1 MLRLQIAGKMM
12 CSDFISKYFARTGL
26 IFCVLY
32 AILVI
37 FAATSNCVAQDEEK
51 DNSAEAVAFFNEG
64 QNAHEK
70 GNLSAALELYKKAL
84 GIVPEFPEAELQSGN
99 AYLSLGRI
107 DEAEKS
113 FRRAVEHREDW
124 TLALASLGSVLVTTG
139 QNSEAEK
146 ILLRAVALDEL
157 NFPAYSAL
165 TELRLNTKA
174 KPEVLGELLKKIK
187 ILTGKAKP
195 TASIWAAQAALENTL
210 GDKKSAKISIEK
222 SLELDPANRAALAEK
237 ANMALDDGDTTKADA
252 AVKALEAIVP
262 NSSNVKVLRSRVLL
276 ALGDAD
282 AAVKTLNSIE
292 NPQANL
298 LTFRDNIVVNNST
311 SAVVLEKQLENEPAN
326 IIILGRLCSLLRL
339 ENPAKALGFCRRASE
354 ADPKNIDHAIGYGSA
369 LVQAKSYIDA
379 VALFRRLLT
388 IAPENSTI
396 HANLATA
403 LFQLKRFE
411 EAKSEYRWI
420 VEKQPT
426 LPAAYYF
433 LAITHDRLGEY
444 LDALA
449 NYQEFLRIAD
459 AEKNKLEIEKVNL
472 RLPGLQK
479 QLKNGKG
486 KRNE

>member
-113 FRRAVEHREDW
+113 FRRAVKHREDW

-165 TELRLNTKA
+165 TELRL
-174 KPEVLGELLKKIK
+174 
-187 ILTGKAKP
+187 
-195 TASIWAAQAALENTL
+195 
-210 GDKKSAKISIEK
+210 
-222 SLELDPANRAALAEK
+222 
-237 ANMALDDGDTTKADA
+237 
-252 AVKALEAIVP
+252 
-262 NSSNVKVLRSRVLL
+262 
-276 ALGDAD
+276 
-282 AAVKTLNSIE
+282 
-292 NPQANL
+292 
-298 LTFRDNIVVNNST
+298 
-311 SAVVLEKQLENEPAN
+311 
-326 IIILGRLCSLLRL
+326 
-339 ENPAKALGFCRRASE
+339 
-354 ADPKNIDHAIGYGSA
+354 
-369 LVQAKSYIDA
+369 
-379 VALFRRLLT
+379 
-388 IAPENSTI
+388 
-396 HANLATA
+396 
-403 LFQLKRFE
+403 
-411 EAKSEYRWI
+411 
-420 VEKQPT
+420 
-426 LPAAYYF
+426 
-433 LAITHDRLGEY
+433 
-444 LDALA
+444 
-449 NYQEFLRIAD
+449 
-459 AEKNKLEIEKVNL
+459 
-472 RLPGLQK
+472 
-479 QLKNGKG
+479 
-486 KRNE
+486 